1 MIIEVDVSNKIARLK
16 DKTIVGICS
25 NSDYVIHFNF
35 DDEWS
40 AYVTKTARFKWNDE
54 YTDVIFDGT
63 ECPMPI
69 INNTFRVEIGVYAG
83 ELHTTTAAMLY
94 MKKSILSG
102 DGSPADP
109 APDVYAQIMD
119 KLNALDGATPATA
132 EKLGLIKVGEN
143 LKITQDGVLSV
154 DTADAVEQDN
164 TKPITSAAV
173 HVEIGNIEVLLAAL

>member
-1 MIIEVDVSNKIARLK
+1 MIIEVNVSNKIAKLK
-16 DKTIVGICS
+16 DRSIVGVCD

-35 DDEWS
+35 DDEWNTY
-40 AYVTKTARFKWNDE
+40 ATKTARFKWSDE
-54 YTDVIFDGT
+54 YTDVVFDGT
-63 ECPMPI
+63 DCPMPI
-69 INNTFRVEIGVYAG
+69 INDTLRVEIGVYAG
-83 ELHTTTAAMLY
+83 ELRTTTAAVLY

-119 KLNALDGATPATA
+119 KLNTLDSVTPATT

-154 DTADAVEQDN
+154 DTADAVEKDN